1 MDGSLPLQTAALDL
15 AELSALM
22 PMHLWVGRAGDIRS
36 VGSTLQKVCA
46 GGICPGQ
53 AFAAHFRI
61 LRPHSM
67 PGSDSLGVTAG
78 RRLHLAPVARP
89 ETIMRGHGVDLG
101 GGQGLLLNLSFGI
114 NAIRA
119 VREHAL
125 SSADFAVTDLTV
137 ELLYLAE
144 AKTAVM
150 AELNALN
157 RRIDGARHVAET
169 QAQTDALTGLANRRA
184 YEGALAAA
192 ISASGRGT
200 AFALVHLDLDYFK
213 AVNDRLGHAAG
224 DAVLTAVAQ
233 VLRQETRQHDLV
245 ARIGGDE
252 FVLIL
257 SAPATEDM
265 VRGIGRRIIAALEK
279 PIPVEGAVARIS
291 GSLGATFSTLYADP
305 AGEQM
310 QADADTALYM
320 SKRMGR
326 GRTTI
331 FAPGMVPPEEPL
343 PRG

>member
-1 MDGSLPLQTAALDL
+1 MDGSMPVPTAVLDP
-15 AELSALM
+15 ASLSVLM
-22 PMHLWVGRAGDIRS
+22 PMHLWVGPAGDIRS
-36 VGSTLQKVCA
+36 VGLTLQRV
-46 GGICPGQ
+46 CPGVVRRGQ
-53 AFAAHFRI
+53 LFEAHFRI
-61 LRPHSM
+61 LRPSSPPFSAN
-67 PGSDSLGVTAG
+67 PGAFAG
-78 RRLHLAPVARP
+78 RRLDLALREHP
-89 ETIMRGHGVDLG
+89 ETAMRGHGIDPG
-101 GGQGLLLNLSFGI
+101 AGQGLLLNLSFGI

-119 VREHAL
+119 VRDHAL
-125 SSADFAVTDLTV
+125 TSADFAVTDLTV

-157 RRIDGARHVAET
+157 RRIDGARQMAEA

-184 YEGALAAA
+184 YADALAAA
-192 ISASGRGT
+192 VSAAGRGT

-224 DAVLTAVAQ
+224 DAVLTAVAR

-265 VRGIGRRIIAALEK
+265 VRGIGRRIIAALKK

-291 GSLGATFSTLYADP
+291 GSLGVTFSALYCDP
-305 AGEQM
+305 AAEQM
-310 QADADTALYM
+310 QADADAALYV
-320 SKRMGR
+320 SKRTGR

-331 FAPGMVPPEEPL
+331 FAPGMVPPGDPVAQV
-343 PRG
+343 

>member
-1 MDGSLPLQTAALDL
+1 MPVPTAILDP
-15 AELSALM
+15 EVLSVLM
-22 PMHLWVGRAGDIRS
+22 PMHLWVGAAGDVRS
-36 VGSTLQKVCA
+36 VGPTLQKVCA
-46 GGICPGQ
+46 GGFGPGQ
-53 AFAAHFRI
+53 AFAAHFRV
-61 LRPHSM
+61 LPAHSM
-67 PGSDSLGVTAG
+67 AGSHSHGVCPG
-78 RRLHLAPVARP
+78 RRLHLAPLAHP
-89 ETIMRGHGVDLG
+89 ETIMRGHGIDLG

-114 NAIRA
+114 NAVRA
-119 VREHAL
+119 VREHTL
-125 SSADFAVTDLTV
+125 SGADFAVTDLTV

-157 RRIDGARHVAET
+157 QRIEGARLVAET

-184 YEGALAAA
+184 YEDALAAA
-192 ISASGRGT
+192 ISAAGRGT
-200 AFALVHLDLDYFK
+200 DFALVHLDLDCFK

-233 VLRQETRQHDLV
+233 VLRQEIRQHDMV

-257 SAPATEDM
+257 SAPATERM
-265 VRGIGRRIIAALEK
+265 VRGVGRRIIAALEQ
-279 PIPVEGAVARIS
+279 PIQVEGGVARIS

-305 AGEQM
+305 TAGQM
-310 QADADTALYM
+310 QADADAALYM

-331 FAPGMVPPEEPL
+331 FAPGMVPPGEPL
-343 PRG
+343 PRA